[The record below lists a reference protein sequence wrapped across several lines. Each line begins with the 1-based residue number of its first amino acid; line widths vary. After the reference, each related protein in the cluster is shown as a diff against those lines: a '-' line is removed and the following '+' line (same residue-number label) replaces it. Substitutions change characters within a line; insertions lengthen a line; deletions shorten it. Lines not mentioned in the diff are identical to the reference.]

1 MSILF
6 HFPTEVSDLI
16 FFETVDTLFHC
27 FFCLLLAWRVKRSF
41 SLFY

>member
-1 MSILF
+1 MSIPF

-27 FFCLLLAWRVKRSF
+27 FLLLPINLLEA
-41 SLFY
+41 